1 MVESRSEDILAVT
14 LGLESSEVLVPPE
27 SRVEDYLQQLLEKMK
42 HIDGKTAYEYA
53 VEKGYTGTEEQ
64 FASMMA
70 SYATVAEQA
79 TDAADR
85 AITAVEEVEDAV
97 DDIEVL
103 QQDVSELKSAITTIE
118 NYVGEE
124 KPEHLTLVSG
134 GMNNATGKIYAD
146 NTRAVSKD
154 FIYLETGDVFSVDSS
169 AQYVCCRYNAT
180 GIFQEAIT
188 PNGYTGT
195 ALTVATTGF
204 YKFGLRLKNE
214 QSADISGRLS
224 EVEAKTYLIYVNPA
238 TGMNADILNLQNTQ
252 NTHES
257 RLDAVEEQVDKALNK
272 VISDRV
278 ITITKQ
284 RDSLST
290 GYVVPNGT
298 VVSSSSIRYINIPA
312 IPGDIVSV
320 KRFYINSSGV
330 PAGIFVQNMNAICAY
345 NGAVAV
351 AEKGRSYNANLP
363 SYTVP
368 DGIDN
373 VTISFTFSGTYDYA
387 YIIRT
392 LPDGQTNYYP
402 VGTVFENPLQ
412 FKGNL
417 SANVFQQIGQGVCV
431 DEYVASLI
439 CPIGTGFTSIKFG
452 GTNAGGTAVSAP
464 YIEVTNTQVKMFSNT
479 SSEYNRT
486 ADHGLDNNGV
496 LENDLQIIIIAK
508 KDSLYFDFIVQSN
521 GKRWTSPNDW
531 RFGTSYYGFGVVSE
545 SAITGV
551 DISVSVRDLHKPVW
565 VCGDS
570 WVTNF
575 ESRWYGQA
583 ISLNLVN
590 FLHSGHSGEGSTEG
604 LVHLK
609 TLLSMY
615 TPKMVVWLYGMNDID
630 TNNSTPNAGWL
641 AALNELK
648 TICENMTID
657 LVLATIPT
665 TPSRNMNA
673 KNAVVT
679 ASGYRYVDEVAAMG
693 ADTSGN
699 WIAGYQSQDGD
710 HTTAAGARALLA
722 QVLADVPEIA
732 LK

>member
-1 MVESRSEDILAVT
+1 MPGQTFSEELYDDAALKEAVDKMVNLIKTHATNGYVN
-14 LGLESSEVLVPPE
+14 SEV
-27 SRVEDYLQQLLEKMK
+27 EKK
-42 HIDGKTAYEYA
+42 QDNLTFDSTPTAS
-53 VEKGYTGTEEQ
+53 
-64 FASMMA
+64 SMNPVTSA
-70 SYATVAEQA
+70 GIH
-79 TDAADR
+79 AA
-85 AITAVEEVEDAV
+85 IGELKEN
-97 DDIEVL
+97 L
-103 QQDVSELKSAITTIE
+103 NNNVSDLKSAFNE
-118 NYVGEE
+118 LSDAVGEV
-124 KPEHLTLVSG
+124 KPIHLKLESG
-134 GMNNATGKIYAD
+134 GINSGSPGSTYSD
-146 NTRAVSKD
+146 NTRLRSPSLV
-154 FIYLETGDVFSVDSS
+154 YLEEGDSLTVDASV
-169 AQYVCCRYNAT
+169 QYICARYNSSGT
-180 GIFQEAIT
+180 WQENIT
-188 PNGYTGT
+188 PNGYTGNK
-195 ALTVATTGF
+195 LTISTTGY
-204 YKFGLRLKNE
+204 YKFGIRLKNE
-214 QSADISGRLS
+214 QSADISGRIAEIS
-224 EVEAKTYLIYVNPA
+224 AKTFLTYVNPA
-238 TGMNADILNLQNTQ
+238 TGINADILDLKNTQ

-290 GYVVPNGT
+290 GYVKPNGT
-298 VVSSSSIRYINIPA
+298 VTSSSSIRYINIPVV
-312 IPGDIVSV
+312 PGDIVSV

-345 NGAVAV
+345 NGDVAV

-373 VTISFTFSGTYDYA
+373 VTISFTFSGAYDYA

-402 VGTVFENPLQ
+402 VGTVFKNPLR

-417 SANVFQQIGQGVCV
+417 LANVFQQIGQGVCV

-452 GTNAGGTAVSAP
+452 GTNARGTAVSAP

-508 KDSLYFDFIVQSN
+508 KDSLNFDFIVRSN
-521 GKRWTSPNDW
+521 GKMWTSPNDW
-531 RFGTSYYGFGVVSE
+531 RFGTSYHGFGVVSE
-545 SAITGV
+545 SVITGV
-551 DISVSVRDLHKPVW
+551 DISVSVRDLYKPVW

-583 ISLNLVN
+583 IALNLVS
-590 FLHSGHSGEGSTEG
+590 FLHSGHSGEGSAEG
-604 LVHLK
+604 LAHLK

-630 TNNSTPNAGWL
+630 TNNSTPNADWL